1 MKIKKLRLANFKNF
15 EDTEI
20 TFGDM
25 NVIVGANA
33 SGKSN
38 VLEALRFLR
47 NISDFGL
54 ENAISLMGGREYLQN
69 VSIGTT
75 KPTKI
80 EVEYEYS
87 HIWKA
92 NDRTTFNSSMQGIY
106 GIELSS
112 DINTDNS
119 FQKNEC
125 LDLFTLIKEYDLV
138 SKASKEYKDNFRIKK
153 LNNENAEIF
162 KITDS
167 NEYILTDKITRD
179 SIFRIQLT
187 YSINK
192 PAKWLY
198 YAENYL
204 VENLPVISDFT
215 IYDFDLNKAKEKTSI
230 IGKAELEENG
240 ENLALVLK
248 RILDDEE
255 KAGVFSNLMRDV
267 LPFIDKISIDKSFD
281 KSLLFKVKET
291 FHNDSFIPGFLLS
304 DGTISV
310 TAILIA
316 LFFEKKPVIAFE
328 EPEQGVHPSLIAK
341 IMQYFYEASQKK
353 QIFITTHSP
362 EVLKH
367 LQHISDLVLVS
378 RNKKGFAE
386 LVKPADKEMVKA
398 FLDNDLGIDEL
409 FIQNLLDM

>member
-1 MKIKKLRLANFKNF
+1 M
-15 EDTEI
+15 
-20 TFGDM
+20 
-25 NVIVGANA
+25 
-33 SGKSN
+33 
-38 VLEALRFLR
+38 
-47 NISDFGL
+47 
-54 ENAISLMGGREYLQN
+54 
-69 VSIGTT
+69 
-75 KPTKI
+75 
-80 EVEYEYS
+80 
-87 HIWKA
+87 
-92 NDRTTFNSSMQGIY
+92 
-106 GIELSS
+106 
-112 DINTDNS
+112 
-119 FQKNEC
+119 
-125 LDLFTLIKEYDLV
+125 
-138 SKASKEYKDNFRIKK
+138 
-153 LNNENAEIF
+153 
-162 KITDS
+162 
-167 NEYILTDKITRD
+167 
-179 SIFRIQLT
+179 
-187 YSINK
+187 
-192 PAKWLY
+192 
-198 YAENYL
+198 
-204 VENLPVISDFT
+204 
-215 IYDFDLNKAKEKTSI
+215 YDFHLDKAKEETSI
-230 IGKAELEENG
+230 LCKAELEENC
-240 ENLALVLK
+240 ENLALVLNS
-248 RILDDEE
+248 ILDDEE
-255 KAGVFSNLMRDV
+255 KAGVFSNRMRDV

>member
-80 EVEYEYS
+80 GIEYEHSLNFEPLYINNVQSIYS
-87 HIWKA
+87 
-92 NDRTTFNSSMQGIY
+92 
-106 GIELSS
+106 IELYF
-112 DINTDNS
+112 NTDNS
-119 FQKNEC
+119 FQIKEC
-125 LDLFTLIKEYDLV
+125 LDLSVLTKEYDLG
-138 SKASKEYKDNFRIKK
+138 SGASKEYKDNFRIKK
-153 LNNENAEIF
+153 LNNEKAEIF
-162 KITDS
+162 KGTNFNIKAFPYPIIKHHPPMSKYLDLNS
-167 NEYILTDKITRD
+167 GEYLIEKI
-179 SIFRIQLT
+179 F
-187 YSINK
+187 
-192 PAKWLY
+192 
-198 YAENYL
+198 
-204 VENLPVISDFT
+204 VISDFT

-255 KAGVFSNLMRDV
+255 KVGVFSNLMRDV